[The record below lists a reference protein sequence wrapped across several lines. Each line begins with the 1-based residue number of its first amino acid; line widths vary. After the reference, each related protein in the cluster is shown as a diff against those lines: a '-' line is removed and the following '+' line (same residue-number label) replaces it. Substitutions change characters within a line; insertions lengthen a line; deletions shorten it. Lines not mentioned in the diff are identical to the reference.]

1 MTLEIKEIG
10 HRKITEKSMKPKV
23 VWKYQQNW
31 QTFSYNDEEKK
42 GRRLWIPT
50 SRIKEG
56 TSIVTLKKY
65 KENDKE
71 HYDQLYINKLGDLNE
86 QISIKGT
93 NCQNW
98 VQEKQNTE

>member
-1 MTLEIKEIG
+1 MTLEIKETG

-50 SRIKEG
+50 SRMNEG
-56 TSIVTLKKY
+56 TSLVTLKTEY
-65 KENDKE
+65 KENDKD
-71 HYDQLYINKLGDLNE
+71 HWPIVYQKIR
-86 QISIKGT
+86 
-93 NCQNW
+93 
-98 VQEKQNTE
+98 